1 MREDGFP
8 THITWKG
15 EEYEVPCFEQIED
28 WVMDSVVETPSG
40 DRVEPDH
47 EDSWL
52 VLLGLL

>member
-15 EEYEVPCFEQIED
+15 EKYEVPCFEQIEE
-28 WVMDSVVETPSG
+28 WVYDSVVETPDGS
-40 DRVEPDH
+40 RVEPDH